1 MICISWE
8 LQYWQEVLKFL
19 FPQSF
24 SLSQIIMQIFRYW
37 FHIKNIFQINNFIL
51 KLISYLL
58 FAFLSYVLI
67 FSHVEL
73 LSVIS
78 EILLSIGC
86 IVFLSLLYMILVFC
100 ISLLRNKQADK
111 TFAMLAA
118 LSLALFHIT
127 CFGGIHIRYLHFEQL
142 FS

>member
-1 MICISWE
+1 MK
-8 LQYWQEVLKFL
+8 LL
-19 FPQSF
+19 SF
-24 SLSQIIMQIFRYW
+24 V
-37 FHIKNIFQINNFIL
+37 
-51 KLISYLL
+51 L
-58 FAFLSYVLI
+58 FAVLSYIFI

-111 TFAMLAA
+111 TSAMLAA
-118 LSLALFHIT
+118 LSLAFFHIT
-127 CFGGIHIRYLHFEQL
+127 CFGGIHIRYLHFEHL